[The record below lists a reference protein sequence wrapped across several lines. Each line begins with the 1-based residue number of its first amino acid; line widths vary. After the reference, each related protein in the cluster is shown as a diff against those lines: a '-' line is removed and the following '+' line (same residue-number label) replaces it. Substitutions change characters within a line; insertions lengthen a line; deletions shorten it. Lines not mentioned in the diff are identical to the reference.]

1 MNKKTRYFMAA
12 SAAILAA
19 GLCTGLVAYYGGGF
33 PSLSASRTGPAE
45 LSYIPADATVVA
57 YANVGEVMASQLRQ
71 RLKQTIMPDE
81 TGQKEFYE
89 HTGIDIERDIQY
101 VVAAVTSGAP
111 QNANGLVVARGNFN
125 PTQLET
131 LAREHGGVV
140 EEYKGK
146 RLVTVTGEG
155 PDRVEAERRDDNEQ
169 PGAEV
174 RRERHRGDH
183 RITLAFLEPGLVAI
197 GSEPAIKSSIDA
209 QLTAHSITSNEEMME
224 LVSDIERGNNAWAVG
239 RFDAIA
245 SEARLPSEIRNRL
258 PAVKTFAVM
267 SHIDGGV
274 AGTLRAEARD
284 DESAENLRQ
293 VVQGFLALGRM
304 QAQADPKIAALLSS
318 LQLSGNGKTVA
329 LSFAIPSEVF
339 EMLPKYKGAERGG
352 DHEIGPSL
360 KEAPWAPPAPP
371 APPKPPAPPTPDR

>member
-57 YANVGEVMASQLRQ
+57 YANVGEVMASELRQ

-81 TGQKEFYE
+81 RGQQEFRD

-101 VVAAVTSGAP
+101 VVAAVTSAGP
-111 QNANGLVVARGNFN
+111 ENANGLVVARGNFN

-140 EEYKGK
+140 EAYKSK
-146 RLVTVTGEG
+146 RLVTVGGEG
-155 PDRVEAERRDDNEQ
+155 PDRVEAERRDDNER
-169 PGAEV
+169 PGVDV
-174 RRERHRGDH
+174 RHDRRHRM
-183 RITLAFLEPGLVAI
+183 TLAFLEPGLVAI
-197 GSEPAIKSSIDA
+197 GSEAAIKSSIDA
-209 QLTAHSITSNEEMME
+209 QLTAHSITSNDEMME

-239 RFDAIA
+239 RFEAIA
-245 SEARLPSEIRNRL
+245 NEARLPSEIRNRL

-284 DESAENLRQ
+284 DEAAENLRQ

-318 LQLSGNGKTVA
+318 LQLSGSGKTVA
-329 LSFAIPSEVF
+329 LSFAIPSEIF

-352 DHEIGPSL
+352 DPEIGPSL
-360 KEAPWAPPAPP
+360 KQAPWAPPAPP
-371 APPKPPAPPTPDR
+371 APPKPPVPPTPDR

>member
-1 MNKKTRYFMAA
+1 MNKKTRYFMAG

-45 LSYIPADATVVA
+45 LMYVPADATVVA
-57 YANVGEVMASQLRQ
+57 YANVGEVMASEIRQ
-71 RLKQTIMPDE
+71 KMKRVMPDE
-81 TGQKEFYE
+81 QGQKEFQQQ
-89 HTGIDIERDIQY
+89 TGIDIERDIQY
-101 VVAAVTSGAP
+101 IVAAVTSAAP
-111 QNANGLVVARGNFN
+111 ANANGLVVARGNFN

-131 LAREHGGVV
+131 LARDHGGVV
-140 EEYKGK
+140 EVYKDK
-146 RLVTVTGEG
+146 RLVTVSGEG
-155 PDRVEAERRDDNEQ
+155 MDRDRINVDRDRE
-169 PGAEV
+169 EV
-174 RRERHRGDH
+174 PQVREHHVGNHRM
-183 RITLAFLEPGLVAI
+183 TLAFLEPGLIAI
-197 GSEPAIKSSIDA
+197 GSEAAIKSSIDA
-209 QLTAHSITSNEEMME
+209 QLSAHSILSNDEMME

-245 SEARLPSEIRNRL
+245 SEARIPNEIRNRL

-304 QAQADPKIAALLSS
+304 QAQADPKIAGLLNS
-318 LQLSGNGKTVA
+318 LQLSGSGKTVA
-329 LSFAIPSEVF
+329 LSFAVPSEVF
-339 EMLPKYKGAERGG
+339 DLIPKYKAEGEAL
-352 DHEIGPSL
+352 HELHDL
-360 KEAPWAPPAPP
+360 KPAPWAPAPP
-371 APPKPPAPPTPDR
+371 APPVPPTPEK

>member
-1 MNKKTRYFMAA
+1 MNKKTRYFMAG

-19 GLCTGLVAYYGGGF
+19 GLCTGLAAYYAGGI

-57 YANVGEVMASQLRQ
+57 YANVGEVMSSEIRQ
-71 RLKQTIMPDE
+71 KMKQVMPGE
-81 TGQKEFYE
+81 QGQKEFQE
-89 HTGIDIERDIQY
+89 QTGIDIERDIQY
-101 VVAAVTSGAP
+101 VVAAVTSTAP
-111 QNANGLVVARGNFN
+111 ANANGLVVARGNFN

-131 LAREHGGVV
+131 LAREHGGVF

-146 RLVTVTGEG
+146 RLVTVSEDGHDR
-155 PDRVEAERRDDNEQ
+155 DRVDVDRDREKVPQ
-169 PGAEV
+169 TP
-174 RRERHRGDH
+174 ERHSGEH
-183 RITLAFLEPGLVAI
+183 RLTLAFLEPGLIAI
-197 GSEPAIKSSIDA
+197 GSEAAIKSSIDA
-209 QLTAHSITSNEEMME
+209 QLTSHSITSNDEMME

-245 SEARLPSEIRNRL
+245 SEAHIPSDIKNRL

-284 DESAENLRQ
+284 DDAAENLRQ

-304 QAQADPKIAALLSS
+304 QSQADPKIAGLLNS
-318 LQLSGNGKTVA
+318 LQLSGSGRTVA
-329 LSFAIPSEVF
+329 LSFAVPAEVF
-339 EMLPKYKGAERGG
+339 ELIPKYKGMDGEPL
-352 DHEIGPSL
+352 HEHDL
-360 KEAPWAPPAPP
+360 KPAPWAPAPPAPP
-371 APPKPPAPPTPDR
+371 APPTPEK

>member
-1 MNKKTRYFMAA
+1 MNKKTRYFMAG
-12 SAAILAA
+12 SAAILVA
-19 GLCTGLVAYYGGGF
+19 GLCTGLAAYYGGGF
-33 PSLSASRTGPAE
+33 PKLSASRTGPAE
-45 LSYIPADATVVA
+45 LSYIPPDATVVA
-57 YANVGEVMASQLRQ
+57 YANVGEVMASELRQ
-71 RLKQTIMPDE
+71 KMKQAMPGE
-81 TGQKEFYE
+81 QGQQEFLQ

-101 VVAAVTSGAP
+101 IVAAVTSAAP
-111 QNANGLVVARGNFN
+111 DNANGLIVARGTFN

-146 RLVTVTGEG
+146 RLVTVSGEG
-155 PDRVEAERRDDNEQ
+155 HERVEAERPDTEAAPQ
-169 PGAEV
+169 V
-174 RRERHRGDH
+174 TRHHDGDH
-183 RITLAFLEPGLVAI
+183 RMTLAFLEPGLVAI
-197 GSEPAIKSSIDA
+197 GSEAAIKSSIDA

-245 SEARLPSEIRNRL
+245 SEARIPNEIRNRL

-284 DESAENLRQ
+284 DEAAENLRQ

-304 QAQADPKIAALLSS
+304 QAQADPKIASLLSS
-318 LQLSGNGKTVA
+318 LQLSGSGKTVA
-329 LSFAIPSEVF
+329 LSFAVPSEIF
-339 EMLPKYKGAERGG
+339 EMLPKYKGG
-352 DHEIGPSL
+352 DAGHELPPSL
-360 KEAPWAPPAPP
+360 RQAPWAPPAPP
-371 APPKPPAPPTPDR
+371 APPKPPAPDK